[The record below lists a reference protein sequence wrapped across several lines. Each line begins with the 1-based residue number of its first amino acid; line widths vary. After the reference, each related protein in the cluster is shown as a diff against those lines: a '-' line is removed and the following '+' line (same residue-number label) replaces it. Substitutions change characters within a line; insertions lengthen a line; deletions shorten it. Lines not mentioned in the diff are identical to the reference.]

1 MRKLLQVSVL
11 VFVVVGGCITQSP
24 ESLPSSEPT
33 SSADIVDSLK
43 GLPIDEFF
51 EESYKQLLL
60 RNPEY
65 LTELGI
71 AELYGVGNDQLTN
84 ISDSY
89 IRETYELQ
97 AAILELLREYNRE
110 ELTYEQQI
118 SYDVYEW
125 FLDDLVRQQEFMY
138 YNYPVTHFITGA
150 QNQLI
155 HFFTDIHPVTCKK
168 DAEDYITRLSQV
180 DTKFEQLLEG
190 LKLREKAGITP
201 PRFII
206 QWSLYDIRRIARG
219 SAQYLPFYT
228 AFEEKVNSLQLS
240 AEEKQA
246 LLAAAEKEIS
256 ESVIPAFQALVDYL
270 EHLESVAPTDD
281 GVWQFPKGD
290 EYYAYALRHHTT
302 TDMTAEEIHQ
312 LGLVELERIHGEMR
326 ALFDE
331 LNYPEDESLSEL
343 FSRVAKDGGYVAGTQ
358 VVDTYGMLI
367 EEADQNL
374 DPAFDIRPRAEVIV
388 IGGPIGGFYVPGSL
402 DGSRPGAFYAN
413 VSGTSEP
420 LYGMPT
426 LAYHEA
432 IPGHHFQISLAQE
445 LDLPFLR
452 ADVSFTGYAEGW
464 ALYAEQL
471 AWELG
476 WYEDDPYGN
485 LGRLQ
490 YEAFRAARLV
500 VDTAI
505 HAQGWTYDQA
515 LEYMKENVGFDTRV
529 VNLEF
534 EVSRYVAW
542 PGQATAYKV
551 GMLKILELR
560 QKAEDALGDQFDIK
574 EFHRVILSNGSMP
587 LEILEKVV
595 QTYIDSMLHDV
606 STGYNLL
613 ANPLRVFHFAG
624 SYMCTSSCGALW
636 FSSPFNLFV
645 SFVMDVTIQANGI
658 FKDYFPPLF
667 LFYC

>member
-11 VFVVVGGCITQSP
+11 VLVLVGGCITQPP
-24 ESLPSSEPT
+24 ESPPSSEPT
-33 SSADIVDSLK
+33 SSADIIDSLK
-43 GLPIDEFF
+43 GLSIDEFF

-118 SYDVYEW
+118 SYDVYGW

-138 YNYPVTHFITGA
+138 YDYPVTHFITGA

-155 HFFTDIHPVTCKK
+155 HFFTDIHPVTSKK

-190 LKLREKAGITP
+190 LKLREEAGITP

-228 AFEEKVNSLQLS
+228 AFEEKVNSLEVS

-312 LGLVELERIHGEMR
+312 LGLAEVERIHKEMR

-331 LNYPEDESLSEL
+331 LHYPEDEPLSEL
-343 FSRVAKDGGYVAGTQ
+343 FSRVARDGRYVAGTQ
-358 VVDTYGMLI
+358 VVDMYGMLI

-388 IGGPIGGFYVPGSL
+388 IGGSTGGFYVPGSL

-452 ADVSFTGYAEGW
+452 SDVSFTGYAEGW

-500 VDTAI
+500 VDTGI
-505 HAQGWTYDQA
+505 HAKGWTYDQA

-542 PGQATAYKV
+542 PGQAAAYKV

-574 EFHRVILSNGSMP
+574 EFHRVILSSGSMP

-595 QTYIDSMLHDV
+595 QTYIDSTLHDV
-606 STGYNLL
+606 STDYNLL
-613 ANPLRVFHFAG
+613 ANSSGVFHFAG
-624 SYMCTSSCGALW
+624 SYMCTSSYGVLW
-636 FSSPFNLFV
+636 FSKPFNLFV
-645 SFVMDVTIQANGI
+645 SFVMDVVIQTNGI
-658 FKDYFPPLF
+658 FKGYFPPLF